1 MYILYTSR
9 GIGLAYTKNVMGF
22 NLNLGKFENL
32 TSLNIYRK
40 KTDIKQEWI
49 SRVNSILLSIC
60 TSIDQS
66 GNWKSTFAS
75 RDH

>member
-40 KTDIKQEWI
+40 KRILNRNGYRE
-49 SRVNSILLSIC
+49 SIPYFYLYVHL
-60 TSIDQS
+60 
-66 GNWKSTFAS
+66 
-75 RDH
+75 